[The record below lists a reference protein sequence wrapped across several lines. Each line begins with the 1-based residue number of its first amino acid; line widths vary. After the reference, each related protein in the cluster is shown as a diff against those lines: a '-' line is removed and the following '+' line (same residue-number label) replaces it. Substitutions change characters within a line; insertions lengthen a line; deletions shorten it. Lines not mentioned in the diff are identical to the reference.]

1 MTTEFCGR
9 VDCERRIPDPTRNVA
24 DLVEAAITRQDDLR
38 EAESGHVREIMVLRD
53 NFSEKLREAETGRID
68 AIRAVDVAAV
78 QRAAEVA
85 AEAVQTLAAQVPIT
99 AEAVRTALAA
109 TVAPILS
116 DIQALR
122 QAQYE
127 QQGQKAAVVDSGA
140 NDMARRAALT
150 ARNAVLVAAAS
161 PLIVLIVGAATHG
174 KF

>member
-1 MTTEFCGR
+1 MPCDNDTRDMDPSANVREMVAAAVGR
-9 VDCERRIPDPTRNVA
+9 LDN
-24 DLVEAAITRQDDLR
+24 LQS
-38 EAESGHVREIMVLRD
+38 AESLHVREIMALRAD
-53 NFSEKLREAETGRID
+53 FSEKLREAETGRID